1 MGWQLFLFNF
11 LLNRWLR
18 FIFLWVNDCTVLMK
32 EYPKITCKG
41 YRHCSGYL
49 LLSNFSIF
57 IFWSCFIV
65 MSKHVAGGR
74 LSMMFGFWKGKD
86 AIPTKRTT
94 RSLVIQ
100 ANWSFGCRH
109 AMHQA
114 SILGWNQ
121 CYKLVMLQTGLLD
134 TWLSQL
140 QKVIYSALPRTK
152 TVDTIPTPAGRCNF
166 SCSVS
171 FQSGNM
177 MQYHHALNL
186 SNQWRFGVQKIAG
199 DDAFPIICRCGS
211 PKIRCFS
218 LWFHWLSWA
227 KDENSQPSWCKVIF
241 DGLFTYMKWDPPT
254 LCISNGVL
262 RCDHFLSQLSVP
274 VQLWALK
281 TTGARAT
288 GLMSCWWNFIRWVFR
303 DPSYIHT
310 KTFRPWR
317 CCATDLVCV
326 FVGAQFLLWVFFLA
340 GFGSGAWNCWC
351 WPSYLCCSLAPALDQ
366 QSKTWNG
373 ITFTFWKQSSNVIM
387 APKEGIMATG
397 YKKKIMETG

>member
-1 MGWQLFLFNF
+1 
-11 LLNRWLR
+11 
-18 FIFLWVNDCTVLMK
+18 MK
-32 EYPKITCKG
+32 KYPKITCKG

-74 LSMMFGFWKGKD
+74 LSMMFGCWKGKD

-140 QKVIYSALPRTK
+140 QKVIYCALPRTK
-152 TVDTIPTPAGRCNF
+152 TADTIPTPAGRCNF

-177 MQYHHALNL
+177 MQYHHVLNL
-186 SNQWRFGVQKIAG
+186 SNQWLFGVQKIAG
-199 DDAFPIICRCGS
+199 DDVFPIIWRCGS
-211 PKIRCFS
+211 PKIRWFFS
-218 LWFHWLSWA
+218 LVSLSVSWA
-227 KDENSQPSWCKVIF
+227 KDEILSPAAAGNLWWIITYIIETLQLVYFKWIPSLWPLTTFCPNSSEPWKSWSLHHRRKGNWSHELLLNLYSMGFSGPKLYPHKDLSALTLLCYWP
-241 DGLFTYMKWDPPT
+241 GLESF
-254 LCISNGVL
+254 
-262 RCDHFLSQLSVP
+262 
-274 VQLWALK
+274 
-281 TTGARAT
+281 
-288 GLMSCWWNFIRWVFR
+288 CW
-303 DPSYIHT
+303 ST
-310 KTFRPWR
+310 
-317 CCATDLVCV
+317 V
-326 FVGAQFLLWVFFLA
+326 FVGWCFFLA
-340 GFGSGAWNCWC
+340 GLKRRCLELLWIVGVGHHIC
-351 WPSYLCCSLAPALDQ
+351 
-366 QSKTWNG
+366 
-373 ITFTFWKQSSNVIM
+373 VVH
-387 APKEGIMATG
+387 
-397 YKKKIMETG
+397 